1 MNRIFNNKLFNP
13 LYWHIAQ
20 ALRDPSIRYILVEGG
35 SSAGKTHTMCQALLM
50 DMYEHEYST
59 MVFRRFHVD
68 IFDSVYKSF
77 KTASRGL
84 DFNDYYYFQQDHI
97 KSIDDKASVRF
108 RGLDDE
114 ENIKGMEDINVVYL
128 NEFNQFSENQW
139 DQLKKRLRGKP
150 NQKFICDWNPVS
162 AELWQY
168 KSYID
173 LDTWTDQPLFT
184 EQKYSN
190 LDAEYS
196 FVRKNAKGDTLWIK
210 TTYRD
215 NFWVVGHPSGKGGFY
230 DEHTLA
236 TYEFDRIHK
245 PNQYRIYANGER
257 GVIRTGGEF
266 WKEFNEV
273 EHVKMC
279 RYEPNHTVHISC
291 DQNTAPYVTLS
302 IWQPIDYRLRQ
313 IHELPCR
320 APDNNAP
327 RSARVLAAWLRSVNY
342 RDVVYIYGDPS
353 GNNRGT
359 IDYNSSSFFDKFAQE
374 LRDEGFTVSMR
385 VAKAHP
391 EVALSAAYINEIY
404 QYGKDGYSIEIGDHC
419 KVSIDDYQSV
429 QEDKNGTMLKTKVK
443 DKETG
448 KTYEPNGHF
457 SDAKRYFIT
466 SYLDTEFRQYKV
478 RGNNFMPIALDY

>member
-1 MNRIFNNKLFNP
+1 MNRIYNSKLFNP
-13 LYWHIAQ
+13 LFWHISN

-50 DMYEHEYST
+50 DMYAYEYST

-77 KTASRGL
+77 KTASRGI
-84 DFNDYYYFQQDHI
+84 DFSDYYYFQQDHI
-97 KSIDDKASVRF
+97 KSNDDKASVRF

-128 NEFNQFSENQW
+128 NEFNQFSEKQW

-173 LDTWTDQPLFT
+173 IDTWIDQPLFT
-184 EQKYSN
+184 DQKYSN

-196 FVRKNAKGDTLWIK
+196 FVRKNIKGDTLWIK

-215 NFWVVGHPSGKGGFY
+215 NYWVVGHPSGVGGFN

-236 TYEFDRIHK
+236 TYEFDRLHK

-266 WKEFNEV
+266 WKGFDETK
-273 EHVKMC
+273 HV
-279 RYEPNHTVHISC
+279 RQLPVQDSVIHVSC
-291 DQNTAPYVTLS
+291 DQNVIPYVTLS
-302 IWQPIDYRLRQ
+302 LWQVDVAEKELKQ
-313 IHELPCR
+313 VAELPCIS
-320 APDNNAP
+320 PNNNAV
-327 RSARVLAAWLRSVNY
+327 RSARVLCDYLKRIDYTNVI
-342 RDVVYIYGDPS
+342 YIYGDPS
-353 GNNRGT
+353 GNSRSVV
-359 IDYNSSSFFDKFAQE
+359 DENSASFYDKFIAE
-374 LRDEGFTVSMR
+374 IKVNGFHVVNKVR
-385 VAKAHP
+385 KAHP
-391 EVALSAAYINEIY
+391 AIAISASFINEIY
-404 QYGKDGYSIEIGDHC
+404 EYNYAGWSILISDSC
-419 KVSIDDYQSV
+419 RKSIQDYTSV
-429 QEDKNGTMLKTKVK
+429 QEDKDGTMQKIKVK
-443 DKETG
+443 HKESG
-448 KTYEPNGHF
+448 VTYEPIGHF
-457 SDAKRYFIT
+457 SDAKRYIIT
-466 SYLDTEFRQYKV
+466 TVLETEYNKFKSKKSNIFV
-478 RGNNFMPIALDY
+478 T